1 MIEESEEPK
10 KKYDKY
16 DESIKIVFLGEI
28 FTGKTSLINVY
39 IKNEFNENI
48 SPTKT
53 ACFSNKIIKVGN
65 KIYRLDLWDTAG
77 QEKFR
82 SMNKLFIK
90 DSNIV
95 LFTYDIT
102 RKSTLKELLW
112 WVEYTKTWI
121 GEQSAIFGVIGNKLD
136 LFDKEK
142 EIKEKD
148 EEAEFEL
155 VNSEEGKKFAED
167 IDAEFLET
175 SAKEG
180 APELEDF
187 IYKLVEECIE
197 KPGLGPKSE
206 FVSLRGDESKSTKNC
221 C

>member
-1 MIEESEEPK
+1 MFKEPDELS
-10 KKYDKY
+10 KKYDKI
-16 DESIKIVFLGEI
+16 IKVVLLGEVS
-28 FTGKTSLINVY
+28 TGKSSLINVY
-39 IKNEFNENI
+39 IKQIFDENI

-53 ACFSNKIIKVGN
+53 GSYSKKIIQQGDKLYKLN
-65 KIYRLDLWDTAG
+65 IWDTAG

-82 SMNKLFIK
+82 SLNQIFIK

-95 LFTYDIT
+95 IFTYDIT
-102 RKSTLKELLW
+102 RKSTFNELKW
-112 WVEYTKTWI
+112 WIQYTESI
-121 GEQSAIFGVIGNKLD
+121 LGENAAVYGVIGNKLD

-155 VNSEEGKKFAED
+155 VNSEEGKKFAEE
-167 IDAEFLET
+167 IEAEFLET
-175 SAKEG
+175 SAREK
-180 APELEDF
+180 APGLEDF

-197 KPGLGPKSE
+197 KKLYGLKSE
-206 FVSLRGDESKSTKNC
+206 FASLRGDESKSTRNC

>member
-16 DESIKIVFLGEI
+16 DESINIVFLGEI

-148 EEAEFEL
+148 KNSEFDL
-155 VNSEEGKKFAED
+155 VNTDEGKQFADNIGAKFM
-167 IDAEFLET
+167 ET

-180 APELEDF
+180 APDLAEFISELVDEFSEKF
-187 IYKLVEECIE
+187 IFSDKAECI
-197 KPGLGPKSE
+197 
-206 FVSLRGDESKSTKNC
+206 SLRGDVANSKKC

>member
-1 MIEESEEPK
+1 MIKEPDEIN
-10 KKYDKY
+10 KKYDKQ
-16 DESIKIVFLGEI
+16 IKIVLLGEVC
-28 FTGKTSLINVY
+28 TGKSSLINVY
-39 IKNEFNENI
+39 INKLFDEKI
-48 SPTKT
+48 SSTKT
-53 ACFSNKIIKVGN
+53 ASFSKKVIQQGDKLYKLN
-65 KIYRLDLWDTAG
+65 IWDTAG

-82 SMNKLFIK
+82 SLNQIFIK

-95 LFTYDIT
+95 ILTYDIT
-102 RKSTLKELLW
+102 RKSTFNELPW
-112 WVEYTKTWI
+112 WIQYTESI
-121 GEQSAIFGVIGNKLD
+121 LGENAAVYGVIGNKLD

-155 VNSEEGKKFAED
+155 VNSEEGKKFAEE
-167 IDAEFLET
+167 IGAEFLET

-197 KPGLGPKSE
+197 KPGIGPKSE